1 MNENG
6 SKCVSIASD
15 DSFALKF
22 ENAHYRQ
29 SEFSPFF
36 FWGGGGRNKTK
47 LFTFK
52 TERQTGQHFCLNIT
66 LVLKL
71 YGFEILVL

>member
-36 FWGGGGRNKTK
+36 FGGGGGGNEIKQNY
-47 LFTFK
+47 LLS
-52 TERQTGQHFCLNIT
+52 RQKGKQDNIF
-66 LVLKL
+66 V
-71 YGFEILVL
+71 